1 MLLVSSGSHLPVRHG
16 CMLLFFLKRVYA
28 LYINVLLLDVKFFF
42 KKSTRKSIVYRKECY
57 TFAV

>member
-16 CMLLFFLKRVYA
+16 CMLFFLKRVCA
-28 LYINVLLLDVKFFF
+28 LYINVLLFDAKFFF

>member
-1 MLLVSSGSHLPVRHG
+1 MLLVSSGSHCQSVMAA
-16 CMLLFFLKRVYA
+16 CCFFLKRVCA